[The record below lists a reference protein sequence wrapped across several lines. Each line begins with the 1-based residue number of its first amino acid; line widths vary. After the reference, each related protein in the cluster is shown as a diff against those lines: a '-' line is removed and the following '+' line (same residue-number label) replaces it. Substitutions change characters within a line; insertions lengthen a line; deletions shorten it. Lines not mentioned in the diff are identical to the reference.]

1 MEDNLNII
9 NKAEESMI
17 SAINHL
23 EGELAKIRA
32 GKANPIMLKNISV
45 DYYGNQTP
53 LNQVANVNTPNNQTI
68 SIQPWEKSLLDEIE
82 KSIADSNLGFN
93 PVNNGESIIIN
104 IPPLT
109 EERRVEL
116 TKLAKTESD
125 SAKVTIRNIRQDSNQ
140 KIKSLD
146 ISEDLK
152 SNNEIDIQELTDK
165 YTKIIDD
172 MFSSKFDLLPK
183 IPRSLK
189 KINPAIIA
197 KSMMSRYP
205 KLLLIQLLNIH

>member
-1 MEDNLNII
+1 MGLECSHKFNIMEDDLNII
-9 NKAEESMI
+9 NNAEESMI
-17 SAINHL
+17 SAIKHL

-32 GKANPIMLKNISV
+32 GKANPIMLKNIFV

-82 KSIADSNLGFN
+82 KSIVNSNLGFN

-116 TKLAKTESD
+116 TKVAKSESD

-152 SNNEIDIQELTDK
+152 TNNEIDIQELTDK

-172 MFSSKFDLLPK
+172 MFLSKEKDILTL
-183 IPRSLK
+183 
-189 KINPAIIA
+189 
-197 KSMMSRYP
+197 
-205 KLLLIQLLNIH
+205 

>member
-1 MEDNLNII
+1 MDDNLNII
-9 NKAEESMI
+9 KNAEENMI

-23 EGELAKIRA
+23 EGELSKIRA

-45 DYYGNQTP
+45 DYYGSQTP

-68 SIQPWEKSLLDEIE
+68 SIQPWEKPLLDEIE
-82 KSIADSNLGFN
+82 KSIINSNLGFN
-93 PVNNGESIIIN
+93 PINNGESIIIN

-109 EERRVEL
+109 EERRIEL
-116 TKLAKTESD
+116 TKVAKSESD

-140 KIKSLD
+140 KIKSLE

-165 YTKIIDD
+165 YIKMIDD
-172 MFSSKFDLLPK
+172 MFSSKEKDILTV
-183 IPRSLK
+183 
-189 KINPAIIA
+189 
-197 KSMMSRYP
+197 
-205 KLLLIQLLNIH
+205 

>member
-1 MEDNLNII
+1 MDDNLNII
-9 NKAEESMI
+9 KNAEENMI

-68 SIQPWEKSLLDEIE
+68 SIQPWEKSLLDEVE
-82 KSIADSNLGFN
+82 KSIINSNLGFN

-109 EERRVEL
+109 EERRIEL
-116 TKLAKTESD
+116 TKVAKSESD

-140 KIKSLD
+140 KIKSLEVSD
-146 ISEDLK
+146 DFK

-165 YTKIIDD
+165 YINIIDD
-172 MFSSKFDLLPK
+172 MFSSKEKDILTV
-183 IPRSLK
+183 
-189 KINPAIIA
+189 
-197 KSMMSRYP
+197 
-205 KLLLIQLLNIH
+205 

>member
-1 MEDNLNII
+1 MDDNLNII
-9 NKAEESMI
+9 KNAKENMI

-23 EGELAKIRA
+23 NGELTKIRA

-45 DYYGNQTP
+45 DYYGNKTP
-53 LNQVANVNTPNNQTI
+53 LNQVANINTPNNQTI
-68 SIQPWEKSLLDEIE
+68 SIQPWEKALLDEVE
-82 KSIADSNLGFN
+82 KSIINSNLGFN

-109 EERRVEL
+109 EERRIEL
-116 TKLAKTESD
+116 TKVAKSESD

-140 KIKSLD
+140 NIKSLE

-165 YTKIIDD
+165 YIKIIDD
-172 MFSSKFDLLPK
+172 MFSSKEKDILTV
-183 IPRSLK
+183 
-189 KINPAIIA
+189 
-197 KSMMSRYP
+197 
-205 KLLLIQLLNIH
+205 

>member
-1 MEDNLNII
+1 MNDNFNII
-9 NKAEESMI
+9 KNAEENMI

-23 EGELAKIRA
+23 DGELAKIRA

-45 DYYGNQTP
+45 DYYGSQTP

-82 KSIADSNLGFN
+82 KSIINSNLGFN
-93 PVNNGESIIIN
+93 PVNNRESIIIN

-109 EERRVEL
+109 EERRIEL
-116 TKLAKTESD
+116 TKVAKSESD

-140 KIKSLD
+140 NIKSLE

-165 YTKIIDD
+165 YIKIIDD
-172 MFSSKFDLLPK
+172 MFSSKEKDILTV
-183 IPRSLK
+183 
-189 KINPAIIA
+189 
-197 KSMMSRYP
+197 
-205 KLLLIQLLNIH
+205 

>member
-1 MEDNLNII
+1 MDDNLNII
-9 NKAEESMI
+9 KNAEENMI

-23 EGELAKIRA
+23 DGELAKIRA

-45 DYYGNQTP
+45 DYYGSQTP

-82 KSIADSNLGFN
+82 KSIINSNLGFN
-93 PVNNGESIIIN
+93 PINNGESIIIN

-109 EERRVEL
+109 EERRIEL
-116 TKLAKTESD
+116 TKVAKSESD

-140 KIKSLD
+140 NIKSLE

-165 YTKIIDD
+165 YIKIIDD
-172 MFSSKFDLLPK
+172 MFSSKEKDILTV
-183 IPRSLK
+183 
-189 KINPAIIA
+189 
-197 KSMMSRYP
+197 
-205 KLLLIQLLNIH
+205 

>member
-1 MEDNLNII
+1 MGLECSHKFNIMEDDLNII
-9 NKAEESMI
+9 NNAEESMI

-23 EGELAKIRA
+23 ESELAKIRA
-32 GKANPIMLKNISV
+32 GKGNPIMLKNIFV

-82 KSIADSNLGFN
+82 KSIVNSNLGFN

-116 TKLAKTESD
+116 TKVAKSESD

-152 SNNEIDIQELTDK
+152 TNNEIDIQELTDK

-172 MFSSKFDLLPK
+172 MFLSKEKDILTL
-183 IPRSLK
+183 
-189 KINPAIIA
+189 
-197 KSMMSRYP
+197 
-205 KLLLIQLLNIH
+205 

>member
-1 MEDNLNII
+1 MRWLGLEFSHKFNTMEDNLNII

-68 SIQPWEKSLLDEIE
+68 SVQPWEKSLLDEIE
-82 KSIADSNLGFN
+82 RSIADSNLGFN

-165 YTKIIDD
+165 YSKIIDD
-172 MFSSKFDLLPK
+172 MFSSKEKDILTL
-183 IPRSLK
+183 
-189 KINPAIIA
+189 
-197 KSMMSRYP
+197 
-205 KLLLIQLLNIH
+205 

>member
-1 MEDNLNII
+1 MGLEYSHKFNTMEDNLNII

-172 MFSSKFDLLPK
+172 MFSSKEKDILTL
-183 IPRSLK
+183 
-189 KINPAIIA
+189 
-197 KSMMSRYP
+197 
-205 KLLLIQLLNIH
+205 

>member
-1 MEDNLNII
+1 MDDNLNII
-9 NKAEESMI
+9 KNAEENMI

-45 DYYGNQTP
+45 DYYGSQTP

-68 SIQPWEKSLLDEIE
+68 SIQPWEKPLLDEIE
-82 KSIADSNLGFN
+82 KSIINSNLGFN
-93 PVNNGESIIIN
+93 PINNGESIIIN

-109 EERRVEL
+109 EERRIEL
-116 TKLAKTESD
+116 TKVAKSESD

-140 KIKSLD
+140 NIKSLE

-165 YTKIIDD
+165 YIKMIDD
-172 MFSSKFDLLPK
+172 MFSSKEKDILTV
-183 IPRSLK
+183 
-189 KINPAIIA
+189 
-197 KSMMSRYP
+197 
-205 KLLLIQLLNIH
+205 

>member
-1 MEDNLNII
+1 MNDNLNII
-9 NKAEESMI
+9 KNAEENMI

-23 EGELAKIRA
+23 DGELAKIRA

-45 DYYGNQTP
+45 DYYGSQTP

-68 SIQPWEKSLLDEIE
+68 SIQPWEKSLLDEVE
-82 KSIADSNLGFN
+82 KSIINSNLGFN
-93 PVNNGESIIIN
+93 PINNGESIIIN

-109 EERRVEL
+109 EERRIEL
-116 TKLAKTESD
+116 TKVAKSESD

-140 KIKSLD
+140 NIKSLE

-165 YTKIIDD
+165 YIKIIDD
-172 MFSSKFDLLPK
+172 MFSSKEKDILTV
-183 IPRSLK
+183 
-189 KINPAIIA
+189 
-197 KSMMSRYP
+197 
-205 KLLLIQLLNIH
+205 

>member
-1 MEDNLNII
+1 MNDNLNII
-9 NKAEESMI
+9 KNAEENMI

-23 EGELAKIRA
+23 DGELSKIRA

-45 DYYGNQTP
+45 DYYGSQTP

-82 KSIADSNLGFN
+82 KSIINSNLGFN
-93 PVNNGESIIIN
+93 PVNNRESIIIN

-109 EERRVEL
+109 EERRIEL
-116 TKLAKTESD
+116 SKVAKSESD

-140 KIKSLD
+140 NIKTLE

-165 YTKIIDD
+165 YIKIIDD
-172 MFSSKFDLLPK
+172 MFSSKEKDILTV
-183 IPRSLK
+183 
-189 KINPAIIA
+189 
-197 KSMMSRYP
+197 
-205 KLLLIQLLNIH
+205 

>member
-1 MEDNLNII
+1 M
-9 NKAEESMI
+9 
-17 SAINHL
+17 
-23 EGELAKIRA
+23 
-32 GKANPIMLKNISV
+32 
-45 DYYGNQTP
+45 
-53 LNQVANVNTPNNQTI
+53 
-68 SIQPWEKSLLDEIE
+68 E
-82 KSIADSNLGFN
+82 KSIIDSNLGFN

-116 TKLAKTESD
+116 NKVAKAESD

-172 MFSSKFDLLPK
+172 MFSSKEKDILTV
-183 IPRSLK
+183 
-189 KINPAIIA
+189 
-197 KSMMSRYP
+197 
-205 KLLLIQLLNIH
+205 

>member
-1 MEDNLNII
+1 MAISPWEEKFIPEIEQTITKANIGLNPVTTGNII
-9 NKAEESMI
+9 RI
-17 SAINHL
+17 
-23 EGELAKIRA
+23 
-32 GKANPIMLKNISV
+32 
-45 DYYGNQTP
+45 P
-53 LNQVANVNTPNNQTI
+53 L
-68 SIQPWEKSLLDEIE
+68 
-82 KSIADSNLGFN
+82 
-93 PVNNGESIIIN
+93 
-104 IPPLT
+104 PPLT

-172 MFSSKFDLLPK
+172 MFSSKEKDILTL
-183 IPRSLK
+183 
-189 KINPAIIA
+189 
-197 KSMMSRYP
+197 
-205 KLLLIQLLNIH
+205 

>member
-1 MEDNLNII
+1 MFLEKRLELGCSHKFNIMEEDLNII
-9 NKAEESMI
+9 NNAEENMI

-32 GKANPIMLKNISV
+32 GKANPIMLKNIFV

-82 KSIADSNLGFN
+82 KSIVNSNLGFN

-116 TKLAKTESD
+116 TKVAKSESD

-172 MFSSKFDLLPK
+172 MFLSKEKDILTL
-183 IPRSLK
+183 
-189 KINPAIIA
+189 
-197 KSMMSRYP
+197 
-205 KLLLIQLLNIH
+205 

>member
-1 MEDNLNII
+1 MRRLGQEYSHKFNIMEDNLSII

-172 MFSSKFDLLPK
+172 MFSSKEKDILTL
-183 IPRSLK
+183 
-189 KINPAIIA
+189 
-197 KSMMSRYP
+197 
-205 KLLLIQLLNIH
+205 

>member
-1 MEDNLNII
+1 MNDNLNII
-9 NKAEESMI
+9 KNAEENMI

-23 EGELAKIRA
+23 DGELSKIRA

-45 DYYGNQTP
+45 DYYGSQTP

-82 KSIADSNLGFN
+82 KSIINSNLGFD
-93 PVNNGESIIIN
+93 PVNNRESIIIN

-109 EERRVEL
+109 EERRIEL
-116 TKLAKTESD
+116 SKVAKSESD

-140 KIKSLD
+140 NIKSLE

-165 YTKIIDD
+165 YIRIIDD
-172 MFSSKFDLLPK
+172 MFSSKEKDILTV
-183 IPRSLK
+183 
-189 KINPAIIA
+189 
-197 KSMMSRYP
+197 
-205 KLLLIQLLNIH
+205 

>member
-1 MEDNLNII
+1 MGLECSHKFNIMEDDLNII
-9 NKAEESMI
+9 NNAEENMI

-32 GKANPIMLKNISV
+32 GKANPIMLKNIFV

-82 KSIADSNLGFN
+82 KSIVNSNLGFN

-116 TKLAKTESD
+116 TKVAKSESD

-152 SNNEIDIQELTDK
+152 TNNEIDIQELTDK

-172 MFSSKFDLLPK
+172 MFLSKEKDILTL
-183 IPRSLK
+183 
-189 KINPAIIA
+189 
-197 KSMMSRYP
+197 
-205 KLLLIQLLNIH
+205 

>member
-1 MEDNLNII
+1 MNDNFNII
-9 NKAEESMI
+9 KNAEENMI

-23 EGELAKIRA
+23 DGELSKIRA

-82 KSIADSNLGFN
+82 KSIINSNLGFN
-93 PVNNGESIIIN
+93 PVNNRESIIIN

-109 EERRVEL
+109 EERRIEL
-116 TKLAKTESD
+116 SKVAKSESD

-140 KIKSLD
+140 NIKSLE

-165 YTKIIDD
+165 YIKLMDEHMD
-172 MFSSKFDLLPK
+172 
-183 IPRSLK
+183 K
-189 KINPAIIA
+189 KEKEI
-197 KSMMSRYP
+197 
-205 KLLLIQLLNIH
+205 LTV

>member
-1 MEDNLNII
+1 MFLEKRLGLGCSHKFNIMEDDLNII
-9 NKAEESMI
+9 NSAEESMI

-32 GKANPIMLKNISV
+32 GKANPIMLKNIFV

-82 KSIADSNLGFN
+82 KSIVNSNLGFN

-116 TKLAKTESD
+116 TKVAKSESD

-152 SNNEIDIQELTDK
+152 TNNEIDIQELTDK

-172 MFSSKFDLLPK
+172 MFLSKEKDILTL
-183 IPRSLK
+183 
-189 KINPAIIA
+189 
-197 KSMMSRYP
+197 
-205 KLLLIQLLNIH
+205 